1 MTYNKLHPL
10 YLPEILTEIFS
21 YLVTY
26 KTLYPTLFVNRLWY
40 FCSAPILWRKADFIG
55 GLNNVCIGWRKF
67 KKVMRENRK
76 PHASYLLQL
85 HISSC
90 KVSNDEL
97 YGIARSC
104 PNLRHLKIKW
114 CCGLSD
120 RVISKITQIC
130 LLESLSVSCNSK
142 GIKRSSELNNM
153 KDTTLCKIANSCP
166 NLQYLKLGSS
176 KITDISLRTV
186 AQSCINLRCLK
197 LGYSKHITDISII
210 KIAQNCPYLEYLGLQ
225 TSNITDASLK
235 QIAESCPKL
244 LILSLVGCQKITD
257 GGICAISSA
266 CPNMQLYAL
275 EDCEGITDI
284 SVKKIAQSNLNL
296 KYLNLVWCH
305 LISDESICEIARLC
319 PKLEGLQ
326 LESCDITDTSIYAIA
341 HSCHNLRGLNIKDCH
356 YLSDVAI
363 NTLISRKPNIIIP
376 GWNPADMN
384 SGSDTDVNSESGISL

>member
-1 MTYNKLHPL
+1 MTYNKLHL
-10 YLPEILTEIFS
+10 LVLPELLTEIFS
-21 YLVTY
+21 YLTED
-26 KTLYPTLFVNRLWY
+26 KALFPTLFVNRFWY
-40 FCSAPILWRKADFIG
+40 LYSAPVLWRKADFIG
-55 GLNNVCIGWRKF
+55 RLNN
-67 KKVMRENRK
+67 
-76 PHASYLLQL
+76 
-85 HISSC
+85 
-90 KVSNDEL
+90 VSNDEL

-130 LLESLSVSCNSK
+130 LLESLSISCNSK
-142 GIKRSSELNNM
+142 GIKRFSKLNNM
-153 KDTTLCKIANSCP
+153 KDTTLF
-166 NLQYLKLGSS
+166 
-176 KITDISLRTV
+176 
-186 AQSCINLRCLK
+186 AQSCINLRYLK

-266 CPNMQLYAL
+266 CSNMQLYTL

-296 KYLNLVWCH
+296 KYLNLVWCY

-356 YLSDVAI
+356 YLSDVTI
-363 NTLISRKPNIIIP
+363 NTLISRKSNIIIP
-376 GWNPADMN
+376 GWNPADIN